1 MLSLWV
7 IRERRLQLLQQPN
20 VKVRNYYKPVLHD
33 WMIDWLFRWGTCHPY
48 RKSSVPKK
56 NRLKDARAGRP
67 CASVLRKL
75 CFCLYMKQI
84 KLSNQII
91 INSVKHAMCNIHI
104 NDNYSKYFVYNNSNI
119 ILFYSDFTNNS
130 LYDIALVD
138 VIFRFW
144 VTSQ

>member
-1 MLSLWV
+1 MSKYG
-7 IRERRLQLLQQPN
+7 ITIN
-20 VKVRNYYKPVLHD
+20 DY
-33 WMIDWLFRWGTCHPY
+33 MIDWLIDCSVGVHVTHIGSHRFL
-48 RKSSVPKK
+48 RKIGLRTPELVG
-56 NRLKDARAGRP
+56 LAHQF
-67 CASVLRKL
+67 CASYVSVCTCSK
-75 CFCLYMKQI
+75 FIEK
-84 KLSNQII
+84 NQII
-91 INSVKHAMCNIHI
+91 INSMKHAMCNIHI